1 MKLILPYLAL
11 LLLTACGATGDRD
24 PDLGALY
31 LQAARYEGLERNPIV
46 VIPGLLGSRL
56 VDRDSGRVV
65 WGAFDGNFAD
75 PRGAEGAN
83 LMALPM
89 GMGIPLD
96 QLRDGV
102 VPDGALETLEVSIF
116 GLPFQLDAYRSI
128 LMTLG
133 AGGYIDKDLV
143 QAARGL
149 AGAGDLGDEDL
160 WGNDHFTCFQFAYD
174 WRRGIPENAQQ
185 LSIFLE
191 RRAVEVQAERAKRFG
206 PAAGLVPVE
215 FDLVCHS
222 LGGLVARWY
231 LRYGEDT
238 AATGQA
244 GVPWTGAS
252 RVDKCVLVATPN
264 LGSSQALSDMVHG
277 MNLGSFA
284 ADYSPAILGTL
295 PTSYQ
300 LLPSGPGTLVDASSG
315 AASADAT
322 GEAKMADIFSP
333 ALWQELGWGLASKDA
348 EPVLAQLLPEVEDPN
363 ERRAIALDHQRKCLE
378 EARRVANALGMHAAR
393 PLDLDLILFAG
404 DALETSAQAQFLGRG
419 DLWTRS
425 SLPGDGTVTRA
436 SALGDQRTQDT
447 WTPRLQS
454 HIDWSQVTFLFRD
467 HIGVVSDPA
476 FVDNLLYQLLEQPD

>member
-1 MKLILPYLAL
+1 MKPIQMLLAL
-11 LLLTACGATGDRD
+11 LPLTACAAPGDRD

-31 LQAARYEGLERNPIV
+31 LQAARYEGIERNPVV

-56 VDRDSGRVV
+56 VDPDSGRVV

-75 PRGAEGAN
+75 PTGAEGAN

-89 GMGIPLD
+89 GIGIPLD
-96 QLRDGV
+96 ELRDGV
-102 VPDGALETLEVSIF
+102 VPDGALETLDVSIF

-128 LMTLG
+128 LKTLG
-133 AGGYIDKDLV
+133 AGGYIDKDMV

-149 AGAGDLGDEDL
+149 LDTEDL
-160 WGNDHFTCFQFAYD
+160 WGENHFTCFQFAYD
-174 WRRGIPENAQQ
+174 WRRGVPENAEQ

-191 RRAVEVQAERAKRFG
+191 QRAVEVQAERAKRFG
-206 PAAGLVPVE
+206 PDAGLEPVQ

-231 LRYGEDT
+231 LRYGQDT
-238 AATGQA
+238 TATGLA

-264 LGSSQALSDMVHG
+264 LGSSQALSDMVFG
-277 MNLGSFA
+277 MNLGAFA

-300 LLPSGPGTLVDASSG
+300 LLPSGSEALVDAAVAG
-315 AASADAT
+315 DSAPL
-322 GEAKMADIFSP
+322 ADVFSET
-333 ALWQELGWGLASKDA
+333 LWQELGWGLASADA
-348 EPVLAQLLPEVEDPN
+348 EPVLAQLLPHVADPE
-363 ERRAIALDHQRKCLE
+363 ERRAIALDHQRKCLD
-378 EARRVANALGMHAAR
+378 EARRVAGALGVRAER
-393 PLDLDLILFAG
+393 PAGLDLVLFAG
-404 DALETSAQAQFLGRG
+404 DALETPAQAQYLDGG
-419 DLWTRS
+419 QLWTRR

-436 SALGDQRTQDT
+436 SALGDRRTET
-447 WTPRLQS
+447 NWTPKLQS
-454 HIDWSQVTFLFRD
+454 HIDWTQVTFLFRD

-476 FVDNLLYQLLEQPD
+476 FVDNLLYQLLEQPSR